1 MLNAIKVSICI
12 PTYNHEKFIRKCLD
26 SVLEQECTFEYE
38 IIIGDDCSTDGNRK
52 IIVEYVNK
60 FPNII
65 KPIFHEKNIGGE
77 KNYLSVHEKAS
88 GNYICHLD
96 GDDYMLPG
104 KLQTQV
110 NFMDNHL
117 DCNICFHRVKVEFE
131 DGTIKDDLIN
141 YEQVKNGFTRQDLL
155 LYMAVATHSSKMYRS
170 ELKNFDMP
178 DFVISDFYMNVEQ
191 IEDKKAYFVNN
202 ECYGVYRAGIGQSSN
217 SRQNMKNM
225 IYSTLKFFLKKYP
238 ENKKY
243 INSLFLILFLSEL
256 KNRRSSFKYFCGWI
270 SSFCFESLLISL
282 KSWSIRKMF
291 RWPRG

>member
-1 MLNAIKVSICI
+1 MFNGIKVSVCI
-12 PTYNHEKFIRKCLD
+12 PTYNHESYIRNCLD
-26 SVLEQECTFEYE
+26 SILAQECNFDYE
-38 IIIGDDCSTDGNRK
+38 IIIGDDCSKDNNR
-52 IIVEYVNK
+52 IIIKEYVEK
-60 FPNII
+60 YPNII
-65 KPIFHEKNIGGE
+65 KPIFHEINIGGE
-77 KNYLSVHEKAS
+77 KNYLAVHEKAI
-88 GNYICHLD
+88 GQYICHLD

-104 KLQTQV
+104 KLQAQV
-110 NFMDNHL
+110 NFMDKNP
-117 DCNICFHRVKVEFE
+117 DCNICFHRVKVEFK
-131 DGTIKDDLIN
+131 DGTIKDDFIN

-170 ELKNFDMP
+170 ELRNFDMP
-178 DFVISDFYMNVEQ
+178 NFVISDFYMNVEQ

-225 IYSTLKFFLKKYP
+225 IYSTLNFFLKKYP

-256 KNRRSSFKYFCGWI
+256 KNRRSSFKYCLGWI
-270 SSFCFESLLISL
+270 SSFCFESLFISL